1 MVMAGRRSYSGV
13 SAQNLSTE
21 SSRLLSVRGNYA
33 ALSLILVGVLY
44 NAVLAIL
51 VARGLQLGYSSV
63 AAVEVLIT
71 LSCLAMS
78 VSTGLSSRDIMPISL
93 LWLIFALAL
102 ISSISFDKIYI
113 GSIRNFALI
122 AVFAMLGQRM
132 DIKFIRKAFFIA
144 SAITLAVLVWEIAS
158 VESYASFFSPA
169 RYYELTRGTA
179 VSEFDDSGLSVGTIA
194 FEGRFSLGIFS
205 GRRTSS
211 IFLEQ
216 VSINSYAIVCMAFL
230 SGMWGSLTK
239 KERFLQI
246 STILLIIAS
255 NNARMGALMCLVMP
269 VGYFIFPW
277 LNRNLIL
284 AIPFLILG
292 LIFSLGSHLQNAV
305 GDDLTGRLG
314 VTYRLLN
321 RLNLADLFAG
331 NPLFVEKTFD
341 SGYAFIIASI
351 GLFGGFAYLLF
362 LVYYPRHENNEQT
375 RASWSLAVYILA
387 WLTVGGT
394 ATFSI
399 KTAALLWSFIGC
411 LSRSTGELQI
421 KERNRLI
428 ERPLVR
434 RRPPIASSHGL
445 SGRR

>member
-1 MVMAGRRSYSGV
+1 MVMAARRSYLSV
-13 SAQNLSTE
+13 SAPNSSTANAN
-21 SSRLLSVRGNYA
+21 LLSIRGNYA
-33 ALSLILVGVLY
+33 GLVLILVGVLY
-44 NAVLAIL
+44 NAILAIF
-51 VARGLQLGYSSV
+51 VARGMQLGYSSV

-71 LSCLAMS
+71 FSCLALAL
-78 VSTGLSSRDIMPISL
+78 STGVSSRDIMPISL

-102 ISSISFDKIYI
+102 IASISFDKIYI

-132 DIKFIRKAFFIA
+132 DIRFIRKAFFIA
-144 SAITLAVLVWEIAS
+144 SAMTLAVLVWEIAS

-179 VSEFDDSGLSVGTIA
+179 VSEFDDSGLSVGTIV

-230 SGMWGSLTK
+230 SGMWGSLNR
-239 KERFLQI
+239 KEKLIQI

-269 VGYFIFPW
+269 IGYFLFPR
-277 LNRNLIL
+277 LNRSLIL
-284 AIPFLILG
+284 AIPFVILG
-292 LIFSLGSHLQNAV
+292 FIFSLSSYLQNAV

-321 RLNLADLFAG
+321 RFNVVDLFAG

-351 GLFGGFAYLLF
+351 GLFGGLAYLLF
-362 LVYYPRHENNEQT
+362 LVYYPRYENKEQA
-375 RASWSLAVYILA
+375 RASWSIAVYILA

-411 LSRSTGELQI
+411 LSRSTEESRI
-421 KERNRLI
+421 NERDRLI
-428 ERPLVR
+428 EHSLVR
-434 RRPPIASSHGL
+434 RRRPPLTS
-445 SGRR
+445 

>member
-1 MVMAGRRSYSGV
+1 MVMAGRHTYSGA
-13 SAQNLSTE
+13 STGKLSTT
-21 SSRLLSVRGNYA
+21 SPKPLSITGNYL
-33 ALSLILVGVLY
+33 ALAIIVASVLY
-44 NAVLAIL
+44 NAILAIL
-51 VARGLQLGYSSV
+51 VARGMQLGYSSV
-63 AAVEVLIT
+63 AAVEVLIIMI
-71 LSCLAMS
+71 CLALS
-78 VSTGLSSRDIMPISL
+78 VSTGVSSRDIMPIAL
-93 LWLIFALAL
+93 LWFICTLAL
-102 ISSISFDKIYI
+102 VASISFDKIYI

-122 AVFAMLGQRM
+122 AVFGMLGQRM
-132 DIKFIRKAFFIA
+132 DIRFIRKAFFIV
-144 SAITLAVLVWEIAS
+144 SAVALAVLIWEIAS

-179 VSEFDDSGLSVGTIA
+179 VSEFDDSGLSVGTIV

-230 SGMWGSLTK
+230 SGMWGSLSW
-239 KERFLQI
+239 KEKSLQLL
-246 STILLIIAS
+246 TIFLIIAS

-269 VGYFIFPW
+269 IGYFVFPW

-284 AIPFLILG
+284 AIPFVILG
-292 LIFSLGSHLQNAV
+292 VIFSLSAYLQDAV

-321 RLNLADLFAG
+321 RFNLADLFAG
-331 NPLFVEKTFD
+331 NPLIVEKTFD

-351 GLFGGFAYLLF
+351 GLFGGLAYLLF
-362 LVYYPRHENNEQT
+362 LVYYPRHETKDQS
-375 RASWSLAVYILA
+375 RASWSIAIYILA

-399 KTAALLWSFIGC
+399 KTAALLWPFISC
-411 LSRSTGELQI
+411 LSRPSEIYGN
-421 KERNRLI
+421 ERT
-428 ERPLVR
+428 
-434 RRPPIASSHGL
+434 
-445 SGRR
+445 

>member
-1 MVMAGRRSYSGV
+1 MVMAGRRSYSSV
-13 SAQNLSTE
+13 SGQNLLKANPK
-21 SSRLLSVRGNYA
+21 LLSTRGNYA
-33 ALSLILVGVLY
+33 ALALILVGVLY

-51 VARGLQLGYSSV
+51 VARGMQLGYSSV

-71 LSCLAMS
+71 VSCLALS
-78 VSTGLSSRDIMPISL
+78 VSTGISSRDIMPIT
-93 LWLIFALAL
+93 
-102 ISSISFDKIYI
+102 FDKVYI

-132 DIKFIRKAFFIA
+132 DIRFIRKAFFIA
-144 SAITLAVLVWEIAS
+144 SAMTLAVLVWEIAS
-158 VESYASFFSPA
+158 VESYAAFFSPA

-179 VSEFDDSGLSVGTIA
+179 VSEFDDSGLSVGTIV

-230 SGMWGSLTK
+230 SGMWGSLNM
-239 KERFLQI
+239 KERLLQI

-269 VGYFIFPW
+269 IGYFVFPW

-284 AIPFLILG
+284 AIPFIILG
-292 LIFSLGSHLQNAV
+292 FIFSLSSYLQNAV
-305 GDDLTGRLG
+305 GDDITGRLG

-321 RLNLADLFAG
+321 RFNLADLFAG

-362 LVYYPRHENNEQT
+362 LVYYPRHENKDQT

-411 LSRSTGELQI
+411 LSRSSE
-421 KERNRLI
+421 E
-428 ERPLVR
+428 
-434 RRPPIASSHGL
+434 S
-445 SGRR
+445 

>member
-1 MVMAGRRSYSGV
+1 MVMAGRRSYSSV
-13 SAQNLSTE
+13 SGQNLLKANPK
-21 SSRLLSVRGNYA
+21 LLSTRGNYA
-33 ALSLILVGVLY
+33 ALALILIGVLY

-51 VARGLQLGYSSV
+51 VARGMQLGYSSV

-71 LSCLAMS
+71 VSCLALS
-78 VSTGLSSRDIMPISL
+78 VSTGISSRDIMPITL
-93 LWLIFALAL
+93 LWFIFALAL
-102 ISSISFDKIYI
+102 VSSISFDKVYI

-132 DIKFIRKAFFIA
+132 DIRFIRKAFFIA
-144 SAITLAVLVWEIAS
+144 SAMTFVVLVWEIAS
-158 VESYASFFSPA
+158 VESYAAFFSPA

-179 VSEFDDSGLSVGTIA
+179 VSEFDDSGLSVGTIV

-230 SGMWGSLTK
+230 SGMWGSLNM
-239 KERFLQI
+239 KERLLQI

-269 VGYFIFPW
+269 IGYFVFPW

-284 AIPFLILG
+284 AIPFIILG
-292 LIFSLGSHLQNAV
+292 FIFSLSSYLQNAV
-305 GDDLTGRLG
+305 GDDITGRLG
-314 VTYRLLN
+314 VTYRLLS
-321 RLNLADLFAG
+321 RFNLADLFAG

-362 LVYYPRHENNEQT
+362 LVYYPRHENKDQT

-411 LSRSTGELQI
+411 LSRSSE
-421 KERNRLI
+421 E
-428 ERPLVR
+428 
-434 RRPPIASSHGL
+434 S
-445 SGRR
+445 

>member
-1 MVMAGRRSYSGV
+1 MVMAKPRSH
-13 SAQNLSTE
+13 
-21 SSRLLSVRGNYA
+21 LSVPAEISLSAASSPLSIRGNRV
-33 ALSLILVGVLY
+33 ALALIIVAVLY
-44 NAVLAIL
+44 NAILAIL
-51 VARGLQLGYSSV
+51 VARGVSLGYSSV
-63 AAVEVLIT
+63 AAVEVVIT
-71 LSCLAMS
+71 FGCLALS
-78 VSTGLSSRDIMPISL
+78 LSTGISSRDIMPLVL
-93 LWLIFALAL
+93 LWFIGTLAL
-102 ISSISFDKIYI
+102 IASISFDQVYI

-132 DIKFIRKAFFIA
+132 DMSFIRKAFFAA
-144 SAITLAVLVWEIAS
+144 SAITLAVLIWEIAS

-179 VSEFDDSGLSVGTIA
+179 RSEFDESGLSVGTIV

-230 SGMWGSLTK
+230 NGLWGSLTW
-239 KERFLQI
+239 KEKALQLL
-246 STILLIIAS
+246 TIVLIIAS
-255 NNARMGALMCLVMP
+255 NNARMGALMCIVMP
-269 VGYFIFPW
+269 IGYFIFPW

-284 AIPFLILG
+284 AIPFLIVG
-292 LIFSLGSHLQNAV
+292 AIFSLSSYLQNAM

-321 RLNLADLFAG
+321 GVNLADLFAG
-331 NPLFVEKTFD
+331 NPLRVEKTFD

-362 LVYYPRHENNEQT
+362 LVYYPRHGTSAQ
-375 RASWSLAVYILA
+375 RRGSWSLAVYILA

-411 LSRSTGELQI
+411 LSKPSEIITNTQ
-421 KERNRLI
+421 
-428 ERPLVR
+428 
-434 RRPPIASSHGL
+434 ASS
-445 SGRR
+445 RA

>member
-1 MVMAGRRSYSGV
+1 MVMAKPRSHLSMPAEISL
-13 SAQNLSTE
+13 SAASSPLSI
-21 SSRLLSVRGNYA
+21 RGNRV
-33 ALSLILVGVLY
+33 ALALIIVAVLY
-44 NAVLAIL
+44 NAILAIL
-51 VARGLQLGYSSV
+51 VARGVSLGYSSV
-63 AAVEVLIT
+63 AAVEVVIT
-71 LSCLAMS
+71 SGCLALS
-78 VSTGLSSRDIMPISL
+78 LSTGISSRDIMPLAL
-93 LWLIFALAL
+93 LWFIGTLAL
-102 ISSISFDKIYI
+102 IASISFDQVYI

-132 DIKFIRKAFFIA
+132 DMSFIRKAFFAA
-144 SAITLAVLVWEIAS
+144 SAITLAVLIWEIAS

-179 VSEFDDSGLSVGTIA
+179 RSEFDESGLSVGTIV

-230 SGMWGSLTK
+230 NGLWGSLNW
-239 KERFLQI
+239 KEKALQLL
-246 STILLIIAS
+246 TIVLIIAS
-255 NNARMGALMCLVMP
+255 NNARMGALMCIVMP
-269 VGYFIFPW
+269 IGYFIFPW

-284 AIPFLILG
+284 AIPFLIVG
-292 LIFSLGSHLQNAV
+292 AIFSLSSYLQDAM

-321 RLNLADLFAG
+321 GVNLADLFAG
-331 NPLFVEKTFD
+331 NPLRVEKTFD

-362 LVYYPRHENNEQT
+362 LVYYPRHETSAQ
-375 RASWSLAVYILA
+375 RRGSWSLAVYILA

-411 LSRSTGELQI
+411 LSKPSEIITNTQ
-421 KERNRLI
+421 
-428 ERPLVR
+428 
-434 RRPPIASSHGL
+434 ASS
-445 SGRR
+445 RA

>member
-1 MVMAGRRSYSGV
+1 MVMAGRHPYP
-13 SAQNLSTE
+13 SASARDLPTTSQK
-21 SSRLLSVRGNYA
+21 LLSIRGNYI
-33 ALSLILVGVLY
+33 ALVLIVVSVLY
-44 NAVLAIL
+44 NAVLAML
-51 VARGLQLGYSSV
+51 VARGMHLGYSTV
-63 AAVEVLIT
+63 AAVEILIIIG
-71 LSCLAMS
+71 CLALS
-78 VSTGLSSRDIMPISL
+78 VSTGVSSRDILPIAL
-93 LWLIFALAL
+93 LWFICALAL
-102 ISSISFDKIYI
+102 IASILFDKIYV

-122 AVFAMLGQRM
+122 AVFVMLGQRM

-144 SAITLAVLVWEIAS
+144 STMTLAVLIWEISS

-169 RYYELTRGTA
+169 RYYELTRGTP
-179 VSEFDDSGLSVGTIA
+179 VSEFDDSGLSVGTIV

-216 VSINSYAIVCMAFL
+216 VSINSYAIVCMVFL
-230 SGMWGSLTK
+230 SGMWGSLNW
-239 KERFLQI
+239 KERSLQI
-246 STILLIIAS
+246 LTIFLIIAS

-269 VGYFIFPW
+269 IGYFVFPL

-284 AIPFLILG
+284 AVPLLILG
-292 LIFSLGSHLQNAV
+292 LIFSFSAHLQSAV

-321 RLNLADLFAG
+321 RFDLTDLFAG
-331 NPLFVEKTFD
+331 NPLIVEKTFD

-362 LVYYPRHENNEQT
+362 LVYYPRHRTKGQS
-375 RASWSLAVYILA
+375 RAAWSLAIYILA

-399 KTAALLWSFIGC
+399 KTAALLWSFIAC
-411 LSRSTGELQI
+411 LSKSLEDGAVKTVSAFSTAP
-421 KERNRLI
+421 KNRARNI
-428 ERPLVR
+428 VSS
-434 RRPPIASSHGL
+434 IA
-445 SGRR
+445 

>member
-1 MVMAGRRSYSGV
+1 MVMAGRRSYSGA
-13 SAQNLSTE
+13 STGNLSTT
-21 SSRLLSVRGNYA
+21 SPKLLNVTGNYF
-33 ALSLILVGVLY
+33 ALAIIVASVLY
-44 NAVLAIL
+44 NAILAIL
-51 VARGLQLGYSSV
+51 VARGMHLGYSSV
-63 AAVEVLIT
+63 AAVEVLIIII
-71 LSCLAMS
+71 CLALS
-78 VSTGLSSRDIMPISL
+78 VSTGVSNRDIMPIAL
-93 LWLIFALAL
+93 LWFIGALAL
-102 ISSISFDKIYI
+102 VASISFDKIYI

-122 AVFAMLGQRM
+122 AVFGMLGQRM
-132 DIKFIRKAFFIA
+132 DIRFIRKAFFIV
-144 SAITLAVLVWEIAS
+144 SAVTLAVLIWEIAS

-179 VSEFDDSGLSVGTIA
+179 VSEFDDSGLSVGTIV

-230 SGMWGSLTK
+230 SGMWGSLNW
-239 KERFLQI
+239 KEKSLQLL
-246 STILLIIAS
+246 TIFLIIAS

-269 VGYFIFPW
+269 IGYFVFPW

-284 AIPFLILG
+284 AVPFLILG
-292 LIFSLGSHLQNAV
+292 IIFSLSTYLENAV

-321 RLNLADLFAG
+321 RFNLADLFAG
-331 NPLFVEKTFD
+331 NPQIVEKTFD

-351 GLFGGFAYLLF
+351 GLFGGLAYLLF
-362 LVYYPRHENNEQT
+362 LVYYPRHETKEQS
-375 RASWSLAVYILA
+375 RASWSLAIYVLA

-399 KTAALLWSFIGC
+399 KTAALLWSFISC
-411 LSRSTGELQI
+411 LSRPSEINANARTLLPC
-421 KERNRLI
+421 RTS
-428 ERPLVR
+428 VV
-434 RRPPIASSHGL
+434 
-445 SGRR
+445 

>member
-1 MVMAGRRSYSGV
+1 MAGRHSYS
-13 SAQNLSTE
+13 SASVRNLSTAN
-21 SSRLLSVRGNYA
+21 SNLLSARGNYA
-33 ALSLILVGVLY
+33 ALGLILVGVLY
-44 NAVLAIL
+44 NAALAIL
-51 VARGLQLGYSSV
+51 VARGIQLGYSSV

-71 LSCLAMS
+71 FSCLALS
-78 VSTGLSSRDIMPISL
+78 ISTGLSSRDIMPISL
-93 LWLIFALAL
+93 LWFIFSLAL
-102 ISSISFDKIYI
+102 IASISFDKIYI

-132 DIKFIRKAFFIA
+132 DIRFIRKAFFIA
-144 SAITLAVLVWEIAS
+144 SAMTLAVLVWEIAS
-158 VESYASFFSPA
+158 VESYASFFAPA

-179 VSEFDDSGLSVGTIA
+179 VSEFDDSGLSVGTIV

-230 SGMWGSLTK
+230 SGMWGSLNK
-239 KERFLQI
+239 KERSLQI
-246 STILLIIAS
+246 FTILLIISS

-269 VGYFIFPW
+269 IGYFIFPW

-292 LIFSLGSHLQNAV
+292 FIFSLSSHLQNAV

-321 RLNLADLFAG
+321 RFNLADLFAG

-362 LVYYPRHENNEQT
+362 LVYYPRYQNKDQA
-375 RASWSLAVYILA
+375 RAAWSLAIYILA

-411 LSRSTGELQI
+411 LSQSTDEVQMGEREHLS
-421 KERNRLI
+421 

-434 RRPPIASSHGL
+434 RRRPLASSHGL
-445 SGRR
+445 SGGR